1 MMPAG
6 IKSSTQ
12 RHADQIAGV
21 VSCYDRVLI
30 LGTLAGICFAKG
42 MTSCLYEHKI
52 RIFDYSRFAEPFR
65 KQLRENAARL
75 AADNGL
81 VFSMAILLVIPIS
94 QLSIGSPKAF
104 ITSLLAG

>member
-6 IKSSTQ
+6 IKSLTQ
-12 RHADQIAGV
+12 RHAAQIAGV
-21 VSCYDRVLI
+21 VSCYDRLSI
-30 LGTLAGICFAKG
+30 FGTLEGICFAKG

-52 RIFDYSRFAEPFR
+52 RIFDYSGFAEPFR

-81 VFSMAILLVIPIS
+81 PLR
-94 QLSIGSPKAF
+94 
-104 ITSLLAG
+104 